1 MEPPLCSPSFSV
13 SFTLLI
19 AIITLISRAL
29 FFLLYAILL
38 ALILIDRLHHPK
50 GQTQYLIQP
59 NHSSGDCPMKPC
71 RKDESSNDIADVVD
85 LRDQEHVHH
94 EDKTEKGRTCHPIQL
109 EEDQFEED
117 GSQGASVS

>member
-1 MEPPLCSPSFSV
+1 
-13 SFTLLI
+13 
-19 AIITLISRAL
+19 
-29 FFLLYAILL
+29 
-38 ALILIDRLHHPK
+38 
-50 GQTQYLIQP
+50 
-59 NHSSGDCPMKPC
+59 MKPC

-117 GSQGASVS
+117 GSQGASVSWVEEISGMVVGDNEAEESWTTPHDVIRVWKFLQI